1 MASRGELLPYFS
13 GQRAEMALEGL
24 FTPSSTPLKGGKIT
38 SSSLLFLLNASREAP
53 LDIFKRKKYGKV
65 KSTGYR
71 VESGGWGTPVS
82 LRLVLQASLVEM
94 EADGLRRRPDTCSPQ
109 TGGAS
114 LRLSPWGAR
123 FTLYPLAST
132 AA

>member
-1 MASRGELLPYFS
+1 MLLEKPH
-13 GQRAEMALEGL
+13 L
-24 FTPSSTPLKGGKIT
+24 T
-38 SSSLLFLLNASREAP
+38 FLRE
-53 LDIFKRKKYGKV
+53 RKYGKV

-94 EADGLRRRPDTCSPQ
+94 EADGLRRQPDTCSPQ
-109 TGGAS
+109 IGGAS

-123 FTLYPLAST
+123 FTLFPLAST
-132 AA
+132 AV